1 MAEAYLHRWLGT
13 FEKCVDHF
21 LTPSHFAK
29 KKLMQNGFNPEKITV
44 LPHFQQLPPQLPPGA
59 GSNAPILYFGR
70 LSPEKGVADLL
81 RAMKHVPQVQLQ
93 IAGDGPQRSE
103 LESLARELCLTNVKF
118 AGHVGGKVLQHMI
131 AASRFT
137 VLPSR
142 AYETLGKTILESYA
156 WARPV
161 VASDLGSRRE
171 LVDQG
176 ETGLLYP
183 PANVEQLAKAISFLV
198 ERPDLAA
205 RMGVSGRRFVEAQHT
220 PEAHYRALMRLYAQ
234 MRPWPRK
241 TRKIPALPA
250 APLPLRVAFIGGRG
264 MVSKY
269 SGIETYYEE
278 VGKRLVQMGH
288 HVTVYC
294 RSYFTPPMSTHQ
306 GMQLVRL
313 PTFRSKH
320 LETFVHTWLST
331 IHVMF
336 SGCDI
341 VHYHAQGP
349 ALFSFFPRLVGKKT
363 VVTVQGQDWQRKKW
377 GPVASFTLRL
387 GELASARLPNR
398 TMVVSQALQRHYQTA
413 YGIQP
418 TYVPN
423 GSMIRKRVAPSQI
436 PEWGLEPDNYILF
449 LGRFSPEKNCHLLVE
464 AYERLDTS
472 AKLVLAGGSSHTNAY
487 VDDLRKHQSEQVLF
501 LDWVH
506 GAALDELLTNA
517 ALFVLPSDI
526 EGLSLALLD
535 AMGASVCVLTSNI
548 PENREVIEGTGFTFQ
563 PGDAN
568 DLARMLRFLLSDPQ
582 ARAAAGRS
590 AQARVR
596 ERYLWP
602 RIVTEIGHSY
612 VELTDRTPALEPY
625 PCRPLVE
632 GPSHS
637 ERSPIRT

>member
-1 MAEAYLHRWLGT
+1 
-13 FEKCVDHF
+13 
-21 LTPSHFAK
+21 
-29 KKLMQNGFNPEKITV
+29 
-44 LPHFQQLPPQLPPGA
+44 
-59 GSNAPILYFGR
+59 
-70 LSPEKGVADLL
+70 
-81 RAMKHVPQVQLQ
+81 
-93 IAGDGPQRSE
+93 
-103 LESLARELCLTNVKF
+103 
-118 AGHVGGKVLQHMI
+118 
-131 AASRFT
+131 
-137 VLPSR
+137 
-142 AYETLGKTILESYA
+142 
-156 WARPV
+156 
-161 VASDLGSRRE
+161 
-171 LVDQG
+171 
-176 ETGLLYP
+176 
-183 PANVEQLAKAISFLV
+183 
-198 ERPDLAA
+198 
-205 RMGVSGRRFVEAQHT
+205 
-220 PEAHYRALMRLYAQ
+220 
-234 MRPWPRK
+234 
-241 TRKIPALPA
+241 
-250 APLPLRVAFIGGRG
+250 
-264 MVSKY
+264 
-269 SGIETYYEE
+269 
-278 VGKRLVQMGH
+278 
-288 HVTVYC
+288 
-294 RSYFTPPMSTHQ
+294 
-306 GMQLVRL
+306 
-313 PTFRSKH
+313 
-320 LETFVHTWLST
+320 
-331 IHVMF
+331 
-336 SGCDI
+336 
-341 VHYHAQGP
+341 
-349 ALFSFFPRLVGKKT
+349 
-363 VVTVQGQDWQRKKW
+363 
-377 GPVASFTLRL
+377 
-387 GELASARLPNR
+387 
-398 TMVVSQALQRHYQTA
+398 MVVSQALQRHYQTA

-602 RIVTEIGHSY
+602 RIVTEIGHFY